1 MRKHVCLCNCITS
14 NDSINRSGRFE
25 AFSKTAYSKEI
36 KMCLEDN
43 YKKGKV
49 RHLLITEAAQATG
62 LYSILCIVW
71 CYQRGMQEQD
81 KVRHLLIT
89 EAAQATGL
97 YSILCM
103 ILLVWCYFRPMAEWC
118 NVHIAK
124 NGNIYPIFKHFTNA
138 TIVMITP
145 Q

>member
-14 NDSINRSGRFE
+14 NDSINRFE
-25 AFSKTAYSKEI
+25 AFSKTAFSKEI
-36 KMCLEDN
+36 KMCLEDY

-71 CYQRGMQEQD
+71 CY
-81 KVRHLLIT
+81 
-89 EAAQATGL
+89 
-97 YSILCM
+97 
-103 ILLVWCYFRPMAEWC
+103 FRLMAEWC